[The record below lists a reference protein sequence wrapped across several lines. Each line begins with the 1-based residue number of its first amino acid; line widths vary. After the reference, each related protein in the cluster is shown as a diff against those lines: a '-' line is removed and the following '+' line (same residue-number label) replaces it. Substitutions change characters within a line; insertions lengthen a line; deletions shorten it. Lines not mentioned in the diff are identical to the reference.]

1 MTRGRSIIRY
11 LSIGGLLTCIVA
23 VIAPAAYG
31 GEDILPNT
39 PEPPPVVTSTV
50 AGVTETAQSPP
61 TVEGAVEQV
70 NTATAPVTETVSNAA
85 QGGVAAVESVEPVEP
100 AEVVQNV
107 PSTSVT
113 TSTSTS
119 TPETTSSSAAA
130 PTAPSSSDAPATTS
144 GGSGGTT
151 MGTGAGGSS
160 SLGSTSTTTGSGP
173 STRPAQMFPSS
184 STSFT
189 PAERGSLRSAPGV
202 FFAQAGDNPEDILDE
217 LLDIGN
223 SVGVDQVRGLQITN
237 ARGSNNEAPEGSG
250 APSTPAPLALT
261 GIAIGAFL
269 AIGFGLLA
277 TGNGARAAAS
287 TSAA

>member
-1 MTRGRSIIRY
+1 MTRGRAIIRY
-11 LSIGGLLTCIVA
+11 LSIAGLLTCIVA

-31 GEDILPNT
+31 GEDILPEV
-39 PEPPPVVTSTV
+39 PEPPPVVASTV
-50 AGVTETAQSPP
+50 AGVTETTQSAP
-61 TVEGAVEQV
+61 TVEGVVEQV
-70 NTATAPVTETVSNAA
+70 NTATSPVTETVNNAT
-85 QGGVAAVESVEPVEP
+85 QGGVPTVGSVEPVEP
-100 AEVVQNV
+100 IEVVQNV
-107 PSTSVT
+107 PSTSVAA
-113 TSTSTS
+113 STS
-119 TPETTSSSAAA
+119 TPETTDSSAAA

-144 GGSGGTT
+144 GGSGGAS
-151 MGTGAGGSS
+151 MGTGGGGTSS
-160 SLGSTSTTTGSGP
+160 SGSTSTTTGSGP
-173 STRPAQMFPSS
+173 STRPAQMIP
-184 STSFT
+184 TSFAT
-189 PAERGSLRSAPGV
+189 RADRGSVRAPGV
-202 FFAQAGDNPEDILDE
+202 FFAQAGDGPEAILDE

-250 APSTPAPLALT
+250 VPSTPAPLALT